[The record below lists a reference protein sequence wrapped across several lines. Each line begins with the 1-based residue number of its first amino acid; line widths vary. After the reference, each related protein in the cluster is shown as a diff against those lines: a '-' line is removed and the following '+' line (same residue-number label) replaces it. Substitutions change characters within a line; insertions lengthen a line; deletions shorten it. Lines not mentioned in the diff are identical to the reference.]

1 MATRILLVDVQGG
14 SLAARAAS
22 LTPER
27 EVVVSYNLAEAIALL
42 NQLPPFAEVLCTC
55 GSSDGDGIAFLA
67 QALECAPKTT
77 RILLVPHDH
86 LDVVFEALNRDH
98 IFAFLPD
105 DCAPETFLHTIESA
119 EKQYATNMAESEL
132 LEKTLNGSLQLL
144 SEVLAMAA
152 PKQFG
157 RSQQLRECIHHLGTE
172 MKAESLWELETAAM
186 LAPLGYMTLPPTLLK
201 KLNAAEDL
209 SPEEQQI
216 ITRLPDTT
224 SKLINHLPRLERVAE
239 MIRFQN
245 KEFNGKGFPEGA
257 VMGDQIPLGARM
269 LKVLNDLLD
278 LEAKK
283 KFKPTALAM
292 MKDRFGVYDPAVLEA
307 AHTCLVTQ
315 ATTPDM
321 VGVQELS
328 AADIKAGQLLMDN
341 AETKDGLILLI
352 AGSRI
357 SKLGMERLRN
367 YSELAVLK
375 EPLYVK

>member
-1 MATRILLVDVQGG
+1 
-14 SLAARAAS
+14 
-22 LTPER
+22 
-27 EVVVSYNLAEAIALL
+27 
-42 NQLPPFAEVLCTC
+42 
-55 GSSDGDGIAFLA
+55 
-67 QALECAPKTT
+67 
-77 RILLVPHDH
+77 
-86 LDVVFEALNRDH
+86 
-98 IFAFLPD
+98 
-105 DCAPETFLHTIESA
+105 
-119 EKQYATNMAESEL
+119 MAESEL

-157 RSQQLRECIHHLGTE
+157 RSQQLREYIHHLGTE

-245 KEFNGKGFPEGA
+245 KEFNGKGFTEGA

-283 KFKPTALAM
+283 KFKATALAM
-292 MKDRFGVYDPAVLEA
+292 MKDRFGMYDPAVLEA
-307 AHTCLVTQ
+307 AHTCLVTK

-357 SKLGMERLRN
+357 SKLGTERLRN